1 MTQINT
7 KRIRIVYAFAVIVL
21 HCFGDFSQ
29 NVSAFAFTFVK
40 TTTTITGRTRKGL
53 ITSGSALNVHIERKL
68 EELGIELPSPP
79 PPRANYN
86 IVCYAPGL
94 NHEKEM
100 MYVSGHLPILNDG
113 TLLTGPVGIGPD
125 DKKESSPENGKTIE
139 EGQLAARHA
148 VLNLVSTMK
157 DQLGDLDR
165 VVQVVKVFGIVN
177 SKTDFKHQHLVM
189 DGCSDTFMEIF
200 GKPVGYHAR
209 SAIGVNTLPLDI
221 TVEVEAIVQIK
232 PE

>member
-1 MTQINT
+1 MISLRTCIGRGLSRHAGSLRSTSQPSVASRFT
-7 KRIRIVYAFAVIVL
+7 DLSHYT
-21 HCFGDFSQ
+21 FSPQ
-29 NVSAFAFTFVK
+29 QQQQQQQ
-40 TTTTITGRTRKGL
+40 RK
-53 ITSGSALNVHIERKL
+53 NVHIERKL

-94 NHEKEM
+94 NYEKEM